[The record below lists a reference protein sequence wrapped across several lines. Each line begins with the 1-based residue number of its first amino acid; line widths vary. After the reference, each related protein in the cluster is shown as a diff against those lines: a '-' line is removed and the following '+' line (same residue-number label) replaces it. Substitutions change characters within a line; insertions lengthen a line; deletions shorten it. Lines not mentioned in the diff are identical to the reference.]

1 MILETVEVEDSSNF
15 FRTNVVQDYCVAC
28 QFLTRVLVLQQVVWS
43 KNPEPC
49 IHALPIYQSVLVSS
63 LKTTKARHA
72 IIEYRKNFSP
82 LHTFVHWVSLVFES

>member
-1 MILETVEVEDSSNF
+1 MSYFHQPEESPHSQEV
-15 FRTNVVQDYCVAC
+15 VVASE
-28 QFLTRVLVLQQVVWS
+28 FLTGVLQQVVWS
-43 KNPEPC
+43 KNPQPR

-82 LHTFVHWVSLVFES
+82 LHTFVHWVSSVFES